1 MELRAG
7 ARTRRQAAAL
17 EMSVIAPFARRRRV
31 FAPSAGAFQE
41 CGRVL
46 ADVAADGLTVDSR
59 RSLISDVLLAASCK
73 EVGVTLVTHDADYRV
88 IGRRLKGFGFVKPFP

>member
-1 MELRAG
+1 M
-7 ARTRRQAAAL
+7 
-17 EMSVIAPFARRRRV
+17 
-31 FAPSAGAFQE
+31 
-41 CGRVL
+41 L